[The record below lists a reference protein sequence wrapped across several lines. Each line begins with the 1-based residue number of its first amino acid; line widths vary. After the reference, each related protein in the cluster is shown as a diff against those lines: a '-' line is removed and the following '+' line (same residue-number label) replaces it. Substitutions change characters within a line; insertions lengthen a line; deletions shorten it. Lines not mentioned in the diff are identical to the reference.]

1 MHDATTRF
9 FDAMAPS
16 YDELEPWY
24 EHLYTR
30 LHARLRAVLA
40 PAPHGARALDAGCG
54 TGFQT
59 AILAELGY
67 RTHGIDLSGGSLG
80 VARERQPG
88 AVFVRG
94 DLTALPY
101 ADGVFDAAVCM
112 GSTLDFVEDAGRAIR
127 DLARVLRPGAPLLIE
142 YERRWSL
149 DLWWTLV
156 SSLTG
161 DPLGY
166 GLRPRAAWALLRRP
180 LDAGVWLDYPGYPPL
195 RLFTDRE
202 IDGLLAG
209 AGLRIEGAW
218 GVHALTTLL
227 PSTVLHRPRPPRPLG
242 RLYEAL
248 ARGDVALT
256 RWPPTRAVSA
266 HAIVLARR
274 AKFSRD
280 A

>member
-1 MHDATTRF
+1 MRDATARF

-24 EHLYTR
+24 QHLYAR
-30 LHARLRAVLA
+30 LHGVLRAALA

-67 RTHGIDLSGGSLG
+67 RTHGVDLSAGSLG
-80 VARERQPG
+80 VARERQP
-88 AVFVRG
+88 AAAFVLG
-94 DLTALPY
+94 DLAALPY
-101 ADGVFDAAVCM
+101 ADAVFDAAVCM

-127 DLARVLRPGAPLLIE
+127 ELARVLRPDAPLLIE

-166 GLRPRAAWALLRRP
+166 GLRPRAAWALLSRP
-180 LDAGVWLDYPGYPPL
+180 FDRGVWLDYPGYPLL

-202 IDGLLAG
+202 IDVLLAG
-209 AGLRIEGAW
+209 SGFRIEGAW

-227 PSTVLHRPRPPRPLG
+227 PSTVLHRPRLSRPLDW
-242 RLYEAL
+242 LYEAL
-248 ARGDVALT
+248 ARGDTALT

-266 HAIVLARR
+266 HALVLARR
-274 AKFSRD
+274 AELSQG